1 MKREMQAAIDEAYKN
16 PSFHAECV
24 HRAGAVPTPEEFV
37 AHMARR
43 LKGTHAPCAAATSA
57 INVRFIKRIATEIWR
72 GFAVS
77 AANAGY
83 AL

>member
-1 MKREMQAAIDEAYKN
+1 MNMKKVFRKVAKQHGISVAQMKREMQAAIDEAYKN

-43 LKGTHAPCAAATSA
+43 LKGTHGSD
-57 INVRFIKRIATEIWR
+57 K
-72 GFAVS
+72 
-77 AANAGY
+77 
-83 AL
+83 